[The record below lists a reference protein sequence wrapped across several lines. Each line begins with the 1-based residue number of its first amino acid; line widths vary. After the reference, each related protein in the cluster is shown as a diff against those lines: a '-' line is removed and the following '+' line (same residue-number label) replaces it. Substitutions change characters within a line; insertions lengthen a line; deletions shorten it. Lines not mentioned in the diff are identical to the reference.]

1 MSGAEANHTTP
12 PTIRI
17 SASQVPQLLG
27 LSHSRSSHDILQLIR
42 RQIAGTVSETKP
54 SMLST
59 EDYWTLVGLIR
70 DNYTQTCEQHITMI
84 KSFLE
89 RDETEQWYKKL
100 YDSLWRT
107 VGTSIHT
114 ETLEPQVKTFE
125 VNLTPTIVLA
135 GRPDELN
142 ESTETVIELKT
153 RKKDEFL
160 ESDKVQLYCYLKL
173 TGYKNGILRV
183 KTPDMIVEKMYTW
196 NEEYWKKIERTLFA
210 VLEWL

>member
-1 MSGAEANHTTP
+1 
-12 PTIRI
+12 
-17 SASQVPQLLG
+17 
-27 LSHSRSSHDILQLIR
+27 
-42 RQIAGTVSETKP
+42 
-54 SMLST
+54 
-59 EDYWTLVGLIR
+59 
-70 DNYTQTCEQHITMI
+70 MI